1 MAVID
6 KKTQKLFNAV
16 FENGKE
22 YENKRRGVKRLQI
35 SDYTIRHKASLGF
48 PAITLKQLNFNSVIT
63 ELIWFLRGDNDIE
76 FLRKHGVNIWN
87 KDAYNWHVKDS
98 EFNNKKPLTFKEF
111 KAIGKGS
118 VGANYSVQWRNYN
131 NEGIDQI
138 QLLLDGMRKDIM
150 GSRLIVNAWNPEQLD
165 QTALPPCHTGFQI
178 IGEPLSGGK
187 YGFKLKWNQRSVD
200 LFLGY
205 PFNIASYFALGMIL
219 DEMTGYR
226 FLGVIGSLSCIHFYD
241 NQYKEAKE
249 ICLKNWDKHPNSE
262 LKINFDLAGCD
273 ADVFNDLEPKHFELI
288 GYESDKF
295 VPVEML
301 APKKI

>member
-6 KKTQKLFNAV
+6 KKTQDIFNAV
-16 FENGKE
+16 LTKGKE

-35 SDYTIRHKASLGF
+35 SDYTISHSAFDGF

-63 ELIWFLRGDNDIE
+63 ELIWFLRGDNDIA

-87 KDAYNWHVKDS
+87 KDAYNWYVKDC
-98 EFNNKKPLTFKEF
+98 ELNNITPITFKAF
-111 KAIGKGS
+111 KEQGKGS

-131 NEGIDQI
+131 QQEIDQI
-138 QLLLDGMRKDIM
+138 QILIEGMRKDIM
-150 GSRLIVNAWNPEQLD
+150 GSRLIVNAWNPAQLD

-178 IGEPLSGGK
+178 IGEPLNNDE
-187 YGFKLKWNQRSVD
+187 YGFKLKWSQRSVD

-219 DEMTGYR
+219 SEMTGHI

-249 ICLKNWDKHPNSE
+249 FCAKNWDKYSNSK
-262 LKINFDLAGCD
+262 LKINYPLYGRN
-273 ADVFNDLEPKHFELI
+273 ADVFNQLEPHHFELL
-288 GYESDKF
+288 GYESDEF
-295 VPVEML
+295 IPVEMI